1 MQKQVVLVD
10 GSGYLFRAFHALPP
24 LTNPDGQP
32 TGAVFGVMNMMRRL
46 EQDYHDAD
54 IVVVFDPPGPT
65 KRHTIFPEYKANR
78 SAMPDDLKVQIEPL
92 HRLIR
97 AKGYPLCIE
106 PGHEADDVIGTLA
119 NRYVR
124 AGYSVVICTGDKD
137 FAQLVCD
144 DIVLLDTM
152 RDRLLTTP
160 AVKDKFGVRPDQII
174 DYLALVGDT
183 ADNIPGVMKV
193 GPKTAVKWLNEYDN
207 IDTLVMNRAQIK
219 GKIGDYLREAI
230 DQLPLYQRLVTID
243 QNLDLSFDWQALI
256 REPEDIAVLKS
267 SYQQLGFR
275 SWLKDLSDDFQ
286 VKSIAFEL
294 IKTDA
299 ELKNFLS
306 NLSSDFPVSVSV
318 YYESTLGDN
327 TINPSVCAV
336 AIGQK
341 DHWAFVATCRLAD
354 HDEIIVITTVLQSL
368 YQVAKTHRLVMHD
381 AKPFFRCLLAEN
393 LSIPAQ
399 VDDIVVMAYGVQG
412 PSQLS
417 MPGLVANLLQ
427 EEMPERDVVL
437 GKGAKRLSFSQ
448 MPVNVIAT
456 QLVAEAGM
464 IEAIWSH
471 ISQNVWQE
479 NEDVVRLYRA
489 LDGPLIAILAA
500 MEIRG
505 ALLDVSLLAQQSARM
520 TTELSRLTTEAHEL
534 AGQEFNPASV
544 KQLQSILF
552 DQLGLPIV
560 EKTPKGDPSTSEAAL
575 TFLAERFPLPK
586 TILAIRSIAKLKSTY
601 IDALPDLAVNDRVH
615 CSFQQTVTATG
626 RLSCQNPNLQNI
638 PVRTEDGRAVR
649 CAFISPD
656 GFKLVAFDYSQIELR
671 IMAHISKDPVL
682 TEAFLTGQDIHNATA
697 GELFSM
703 SPDEVGDA
711 ERRVAKV
718 INFGLI
724 YGMSAFG
731 LSKQLGVDRA
741 MAQAYIDR
749 YFQRYPGVK
758 DYMARI
764 REQAS
769 RDGYVETALGRKIF
783 LPDIKHNKA
792 NIRKAA
798 ERAAINA
805 PMQGTAAEL
814 IKLAMLEVDAIL
826 AKYPGRAHLIIQ
838 VHDELLFEVESGLVD
853 SLIPK
858 INQAMTSV
866 LQLDVPLI
874 VNHKVG
880 DNWGDMS

>member
-1 MQKQVVLVD
+1 
-10 GSGYLFRAFHALPP
+10 
-24 LTNPDGQP
+24 
-32 TGAVFGVMNMMRRL
+32 
-46 EQDYHDAD
+46 
-54 IVVVFDPPGPT
+54 
-65 KRHTIFPEYKANR
+65 
-78 SAMPDDLKVQIEPL
+78 MPDDLKAQIAPL

-119 NRYVR
+119 KRYVA
-124 AGYSVVICTGDKD
+124 AGYHVVICTGDKD

-152 RDRLLTTP
+152 KNRLLTT
-160 AVKDKFGVRPDQII
+160 ASVEDKFGVRPDQII

-193 GPKTAVKWLNEYDN
+193 GPKTAVKWLNEYGSVRQLIENKD
-207 IDTLVMNRAQIK
+207 AIK
-219 GKIGDYLREAI
+219 GKVGDYFREAI
-230 DQLPLYQRLVTID
+230 DQLPLYQSLVTID
-243 QNLDLSFDWQALI
+243 QNLTLSFDWQALI
-256 REPEDIAVLKS
+256 RTDEDVDALRS
-267 SYQQLGFR
+267 SYQTLGFR
-275 SWLKDLSDDFQ
+275 TWLKDLAVVHKPANFSFDRLASDDDLTRFLAGLL
-286 VKSIAFEL
+286 VDEPIAIALCAESISTEVAVNPTLGALAICQGQRRAFVTTRALSDYDHVISPE
-294 IKTDA
+294 
-299 ELKNFLS
+299 FL
-306 NLSSDFPVSVSV
+306 LSSL
-318 YYESTLGDN
+318 YKLG
-327 TINPSVCAV
+327 A
-336 AIGQK
+336 
-341 DHWAFVATCRLAD
+341 
-354 HDEIIVITTVLQSL
+354 
-368 YQVAKTHRLVMHD
+368 THRLVLHESKLFLRWCIAAD
-381 AKPFFRCLLAEN
+381 LGVPKQ
-393 LSIPAQ
+393 I
-399 VDDIVVMAYGVQG
+399 DDISVMAYGLQG
-412 PSQLS
+412 PAQLAL
-417 MPGLVANLLQ
+417 PALVAHLLQ
-427 EEMPERDVVL
+427 EDMPDRDTVW
-437 GKGAKRLSFSQ
+437 GKGAKRLSIAQ
-448 MPVNVIAT
+448 MTVDILAN
-456 QLVAEAGM
+456 QLV
-464 IEAIWSH
+464 IEAERTASIWTH
-471 ISQNVWQE
+471 IVDSVWGDDADLQ
-479 NEDVVRLYRA
+479 RLYQTVDA
-489 LDGPLIAILAA
+489 PLVPILAV
-500 MEIRG
+500 MEMRG
-505 ALLDVSLLAQQSARM
+505 ALIDSAL
-520 TTELSRLTTEAHEL
+520 LSRQSEHMAGELTRLNAEAHAL
-534 AGQEFNPASV
+534 AGQPFNPASV

-615 CSFQQTVTATG
+615 CSFQQTVTVTG

-638 PVRTEDGRAVR
+638 PVRTEDGRGVR
-649 CAFISPD
+649 RAFIPPQ

-697 GELFSM
+697 GELFSL
-703 SPDEVGDA
+703 SPDEVGES
-711 ERRVAKV
+711 ERRVAKI

-758 DYMARI
+758 DYMVRT

-826 AKYPGRAHLIIQ
+826 TKYLGRAYLIIQ

-853 SLIPK
+853 SLIPE
-858 INQAMTSV
+858 NQSSHDVCTPTGCA
-866 LQLDVPLI
+866 LDRQP
-874 VNHKVG
+874 
-880 DNWGDMS
+880 